1 MSVRKFVTLCVPP
14 FVILGLK
21 KIRSLFP
28 SHKELFNGDGELFKK
43 YVAKAKLYGEYGVGE
58 STQYVFQNTTAV
70 IRGVDTSQRWIQHV
84 MQDKLG
90 SARIDLQWVDVGP
103 LDDWGRPSDY
113 SKRANFSHYV
123 ESLWKGAEKPDVV
136 LVDGR
141 FRVSCFLYS
150 LAQAAPET
158 VIIFDDYT
166 ERPFYHVVEEFLSPT
181 SVCGRQA
188 IFCVPEGLDREK
200 LLAESMRFNFVIY

>member
-28 SHKELFNGDGELFKK
+28 SHKELFNGDGELFKSTSRRPNC
-43 YVAKAKLYGEYGVGE
+43 YGEYGVGE

-90 SARIDLQWVDVGP
+90 SARSTFNGWT
-103 LDDWGRPSDY
+103 SDRWTIGAVQANY
-113 SKRANFSHYV
+113 SKRGQFSHYV
-123 ESLWKGAEKPDVV
+123 ESLWKGSGKT
-136 LVDGR
+136 GCR
-141 FRVSCFLYS
+141 S
-150 LAQAAPET
+150 
-158 VIIFDDYT
+158 
-166 ERPFYHVVEEFLSPT
+166 
-181 SVCGRQA
+181 G
-188 IFCVPEGLDREK
+188 
-200 LLAESMRFNFVIY
+200 